1 MICSLKNF
9 TKSEIA
15 RMTKTTRKF
24 VRKWT
29 KSPNQDFTNDNRG
42 WEKGLKRKWTKTT
55 EQRIKK
61 IHKELDDDPKQFYV
75 GPSAIDQEWRK
86 RFPNSKPP
94 YLRTIGRIL
103 SEFGLSPKR
112 KKGRN
117 KGASRYLCYPE
128 YTIYTLLSGRVAESD
143 FIGKKYIIGRTEPIN
158 FISFCFKKE
167 PKLRY
172 FQRVAAQTTDCFIAE
187 CEKFFKKF
195 EKPDYLKVDNCLAAI
210 GSASGKRNI
219 SRTMKFLLGNQVIP
233 IFSVPRKP
241 FSQASIEG
249 NNSVFSRFFWNK
261 IHFNNVKEID
271 ERLEDFNIC
280 SEGYCGYQKPKTEKS
295 KQKDFIPKIYF
306 IRQIREKENTD
317 KAIIEVL
324 NDEIQINKS
333 YINYFI
339 LAEWNLKEEII
350 YIYFE
355 KEQKQKL
362 IKKQA
367 FKINSKSM
375 IGWSLSYD

>member
-9 TKSEIA
+9 NKSEIA

-24 VRKWT
+24 VGRWT
-29 KSPNQDFTNDNRG
+29 KSPNQNFTEDNRG
-42 WEKGLKRKWTKTT
+42 WKKGMKRKWTKTT
-55 EQRIKK
+55 ETRIQE
-61 IHKELDDDPKQFYV
+61 IYKELKNDPKQFYT
-75 GPSAIDQEWRK
+75 GPSAISQEWLK
-86 RFPNSKPP
+86 RFPDSKVPP
-94 YLRTIGRIL
+94 LRTIGQIMSDL
-103 SEFGLSPKR
+103 GLSLKR

-128 YTIYTLLSGRVAESD
+128 HTIYTLLGGRVSESD
-143 FIGKKYIIGRTEPIN
+143 FIGKKYITGQTEPIN

-172 FQRVAAQTTDCFIAE
+172 FQRVEAQTADCFIVE
-187 CEKFFKKF
+187 CKKFFEKF
-195 EKPDYLKVDNCLAAI
+195 EKPDYLKIDNCLAAI

-219 SRTMKFLLGNQVIP
+219 SRTMKFLLDNQVIP
-233 IFSVPRKP
+233 IFAVPRKP

-261 IHFNNVKEID
+261 IHFNNMMEID
-271 ERLEDFNIC
+271 ERLEDFNKC
-280 SEGYCGYQKPKTEKS
+280 SEEYCNYQKPRTIKTA
-295 KQKDFIPKIYF
+295 QKNFIPRIYF
-306 IRQIREKENTD
+306 IRQVKEKENTD

-324 NDEIQINKS
+324 NVEIQIRKS
-333 YINYFI
+333 YINYFV

-355 KEQKQKL
+355 KDQKQKL
-362 IKKQA
+362 IKKQS
-367 FKINSKSM
+367 FKINSKSAN
-375 IGWSLSYD
+375 GCTLSFC